1 MSSITIGII
10 GIAILFIIL
19 FLRVPI
25 GLAMAV
31 VGFAGFAVLGSMSGA
46 LNILELVPYDVVTDY
61 NFAVVPLFVL
71 MGCCAAETGIVRDMY
86 AAAYKWVGQF
96 RGGLVSAT
104 ILACGAFAAVTGS
117 AMAGTA
123 TMGKIVAPE
132 VAKYKYDNRF
142 VAGAIAVGGT
152 LGSLIPPSMVFILY
166 GILTEQSI
174 GKLFMAGII
183 PGIIVI
189 IFYLV
194 TIFIQCRINPAIG
207 PAGPKTSLKE
217 KGASLR
223 HVLPALILFGIVM
236 AGIYGGIFT
245 PTEAAA
251 AGAFGALVIGL
262 VMKRLSFQGFKKSL
276 SDSARITS
284 MMILLLIGAFIF
296 NKFLSVSRIPF
307 ELAGLITGLAMPRYF
322 ILSIIIFAYII
333 LGCAFDLLS
342 IMVLTIPI
350 VFPIITNLGFDPIFF
365 GVLIARVM
373 EVGSIT
379 PPIGINSYVLAG
391 IMDVPPGTVFRGI
404 IPFLV
409 SDFINIALLMALPQ
423 ISLFLPSVMM
433 GG

>member
-1 MSSITIGII
+1 MSSVTIGFI

-31 VGFAGFAVLGSMSGA
+31 VGFVGFAVLGSWSGA
-46 LNILELVPYDVVTDY
+46 LSILELVPYDVVTDY
-61 NFAVVPLFVL
+61 NFCVVPLFVL
-71 MGCCAAETGIVRDMY
+71 MGCFAAETGIVRDLY
-86 AAAYKWVGQF
+86 ATAYKWVGHF

-132 VAKYKYDNRF
+132 VAKYNYDNKF
-142 VAGAIAVGGT
+142 VAGAVAVGGT

-174 GKLFMAGII
+174 GRLFMAGVI

-189 IFYLV
+189 LFYLV
-194 TIFIQCRINPAIG
+194 TVFILCRINPSIG
-207 PAGPKTSLKE
+207 PAGPKTSFKE
-217 KGASLR
+217 K
-223 HVLPALILFGIVM
+223 
-236 AGIYGGIFT
+236 T
-245 PTEAAA
+245 
-251 AGAFGALVIGL
+251 GAFGALIIGL
-262 VMKRLSFQGFKKSL
+262 VMRRLSAKGFTKSL
-276 SDSARITS
+276 SDSVRITS
-284 MMILLLIGAFIF
+284 MMILLLMGAFIF

-307 ELAGLITGLAMPRYF
+307 ALADMITGLSLSPYL
-322 ILSIIIFAYII
+322 ILCTIMVVYII

-342 IMVLTIPI
+342 IVVLTIPI
-350 VFPIITNLGFDPIFF
+350 VFPIITGLGFDPIYF
-365 GVLIARVM
+365 GVLIARIM

-391 IMDVPPGTVFRGI
+391 IMDVPPSTVFRGI
-404 IPFLV
+404 VPFII
-409 SDFINIALLMALPQ
+409 SDMFNIALLIAIPQ
-423 ISLFLPSVMM
+423 ISLFLPNLMM
-433 GG
+433 GS

>member
-1 MSSITIGII
+1 MSGTTIGLIGII
-10 GIAILFIIL
+10 ILFVVL

-31 VGFAGFAVLGSMSGA
+31 VGFAGFAVLGGINGA
-46 LNILELVPYDVVTDY
+46 LSILELVPYDVVTDY
-61 NFAVVPLFVL
+61 HFAVVPLFIL
-71 MGCCAAETGIVRDMY
+71 MGCFASETGIIRDIY
-86 AAAYKWVGQF
+86 ASAYKWVGQL

-132 VAKYKYDNRF
+132 MRRYNYSPRF
-142 VAGAIAVGGT
+142 VAGAIAAGGT

-174 GKLFMAGII
+174 GKLFMAGVI
-183 PGIIVI
+183 PGILEVV
-189 IFYLV
+189 FYLV
-194 TIFIQCRINPAIG
+194 TIFVLCRLNPVIG
-207 PAGPKTSLKE
+207 PPGPKTSFKT
-217 KGASLR
+217 KFSSMGSIM
-223 HVLPALILFGIVM
+223 PAVILFVIVM

-245 PTEAAA
+245 PTEAGAV
-251 AGAFGALVIGL
+251 GAFGALIIGL
-262 VMKRLSFQGFKKSL
+262 VLRRLSRKGF
-276 SDSARITS
+276 SDALYDSVRITS

-296 NKFLSVSRIPF
+296 SKFLSVSRIPF
-307 ELAGLITGLAMPRYF
+307 VLAEMIAGFSMPPYLVLIT
-322 ILSIIIFAYII
+322 ILFVYIL

-342 IMVLTIPI
+342 VIVLSIPI
-350 VFPIITNLGFDPIFF
+350 VFPVITELGFNPIYF

-373 EVGSIT
+373 EVGAIT

-391 IMDVPPGTVFRGI
+391 IMDVSPSTVFRGI
-404 IPFLV
+404 VPFIIA
-409 SDFINIALLMALPQ
+409 DFLNIALLVAIPQ
-423 ISLFLPSVMM
+423 LSLFLPAMMM